1 MGTSATGNAPR
12 RAKPGVGGEGD
23 QPVGGDVIDDQ
34 TATCVYLVAENAV
47 WTDNG
52 LGPLTPVP

>member
-34 TATCVYLVAENAV
+34 AYTRACKGRVV
-47 WTDNG
+47 
-52 LGPLTPVP
+52 